1 MYRKIVVSIL
11 ATVAM
16 TGLLRAQEDSPLA
29 KTDDSVQ
36 KLDATV
42 IRMAAYLKSLPA
54 YHVEVSQ
61 QWKLDGE
68 QASEGANVYQ
78 LTVRNPDEFR
88 VAVTSQA
95 EGPKGSLICV
105 SDGKNLTRLFTLD
118 DDCIYSQR
126 EGGLSDL
133 LKDAMT
139 EGTLRESWL
148 GLVSHPDL
156 HHYVMATAS
165 DVKYLGEE
173 DLPSGKAHLFQM
185 GWDGVSGVKFWIGA
199 GDKPVVLQA
208 VRTLEFA
215 PEPDK
220 KHQMVITTSLT
231 WKTDGSYPDEMFRPE
246 IPDGAVKVSDLQ
258 MYLVE
263 GGTRDLLGQAAPAVD
278 LKQLDGSA
286 WMLNEHKGKDVV
298 VLFFWATWAAP
309 STQNLPAISKFV
321 KKYEEQ
327 GVAFY
332 AVDVGQKEDEVKA
345 FLSDVEYDAP
355 VVLDPQQA
363 AAKAYR
369 VTSLPATVMIGKDG
383 TLQAV
388 HVGSDS
394 ESRELI
400 SQDLQR
406 VLKGESLIAPNDVP

>member
-1 MYRKIVVSIL
+1 
-11 ATVAM
+11 
-16 TGLLRAQEDSPLA
+16 
-29 KTDDSVQ
+29 
-36 KLDATV
+36 
-42 IRMAAYLKSLPA
+42 
-54 YHVEVSQ
+54 
-61 QWKLDGE
+61 
-68 QASEGANVYQ
+68 
-78 LTVRNPDEFR
+78 
-88 VAVTSQA
+88 
-95 EGPKGSLICV
+95 
-105 SDGKNLTRLFTLD
+105 
-118 DDCIYSQR
+118 
-126 EGGLSDL
+126 
-133 LKDAMT
+133 
-139 EGTLRESWL
+139 
-148 GLVSHPDL
+148 
-156 HHYVMATAS
+156 MATAS

-208 VRTLEFA
+208 VRTLEFS

-258 MYLVE
+258 TYLVE
-263 GGTRDLLGQAAPAVD
+263 GGTGDLLGQAAPAVD

-286 WMLNEHKGKDVV
+286 WTLNEHKGKDVV

-309 STQNLPAISKFV
+309 STQNLPAILTFI

-332 AVDVGQKEDEVKA
+332 AVDVGQKDDEVKA
-345 FLSDVEYDAP
+345 FLSEVEYDAP
-355 VVLDPQQA
+355 VVLDPRQV

-369 VTSLPATVMIGKDG
+369 VTSRPATVLMG
-383 TLQAV
+383 TVGTVQAV

-400 SQDLQR
+400 LQDLQR
-406 VLKGESLIAPNDVP
+406 LLKGESLIAPNDAP